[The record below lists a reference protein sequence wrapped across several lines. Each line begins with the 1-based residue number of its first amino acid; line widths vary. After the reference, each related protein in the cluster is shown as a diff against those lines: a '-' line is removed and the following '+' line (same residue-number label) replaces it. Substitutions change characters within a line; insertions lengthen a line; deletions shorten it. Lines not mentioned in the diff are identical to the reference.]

1 MAQTSI
7 LFVDDEEVIRTSFT
21 RELQAEHFAVTAAAD
36 GSEAVAVLR
45 AVQFDLVITDLMM
58 PGVDGFTVC
67 HLLKGDR
74 ATRDIRVEPVHIQ
87 TPVAPMTGLRMAQPR
102 PGWPPARPLSGDM
115 SGSER
120 GSCPRPSL

>member
-45 AVQFDLVITDLMM
+45 AV
-58 PGVDGFTVC
+58 
-67 HLLKGDR
+67 
-74 ATRDIRVEPVHIQ
+74 
-87 TPVAPMTGLRMAQPR
+87 
-102 PGWPPARPLSGDM
+102 
-115 SGSER
+115 
-120 GSCPRPSL
+120 

>member
-36 GSEAVAVLR
+36 GSEAVAALR

-58 PGVDGFTVC
+58 PGLDGFGV
-67 HLLKGDR
+67 
-74 ATRDIRVEPVHIQ
+74 I
-87 TPVAPMTGLRMAQPR
+87 
-102 PGWPPARPLSGDM
+102 
-115 SGSER
+115 
-120 GSCPRPSL
+120 